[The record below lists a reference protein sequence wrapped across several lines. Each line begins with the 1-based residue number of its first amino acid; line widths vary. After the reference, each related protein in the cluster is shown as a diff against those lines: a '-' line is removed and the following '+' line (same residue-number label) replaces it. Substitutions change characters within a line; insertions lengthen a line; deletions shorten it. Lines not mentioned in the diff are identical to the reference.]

1 MLITITV
8 ITIITNSHEASIH
21 GFWRKKKYKKQ
32 FINSKLHKK
41 VRRKYLRKKIS
52 MMPLPAQPKVLIYIQ
67 NELWQERVFV
77 SLEECVQNIKKDVD
91 LEEALL
97 MQNNA

>member
-41 VRRKYLRKKIS
+41 VRWKYLRKKNFNDALASTAKSINLYSKRVMTRASVCIS
-52 MMPLPAQPKVLIYIQ
+52 WGMCAKYK
-67 NELWQERVFV
+67 EGRG
-77 SLEECVQNIKKDVD
+77 SGGSTSDAK
-91 LEEALL
+91 
-97 MQNNA
+97 